1 MRARLLLLCLGAALP
16 ALAEAPGPA
25 PEQVIKIQA
34 KKYEFIPPV
43 VELKKGVPVILE
55 FTALDRKHGVR
66 QKELGL
72 DLEVSPDKPARA
84 RVVPQ
89 KEGTYDYTCSVFCG
103 SGHEDMAG
111 QIVVKP

>member
-1 MRARLLLLCLGAALP
+1 MRTTLLLLCLGAALP
-16 ALAEAPGPA
+16 ALAEAPA

-34 KKYEFIPPV
+34 KKYQFIPPL
-43 VELKKGVPVILE
+43 VEVKKGVPVILE

-72 DLEVSPDKPARA
+72 DLEVAPDKPVRA
-84 RVVPQ
+84 RIVPL

-103 SGHEDMAG
+103 SGHEEMAG